1 MATDVDREIGRFEEF
16 LESEFGIVV
25 EEVKSLDDLE
35 NLLKEWMDSID
46 IPDVYQ
52 KKLKDTL
59 INGLDESG
67 FLSEEVG
74 TEIEKF
80 KKRRWTEE
88 EIKQLRELYH
98 KGVPINVIIKELRR
112 SKSSIYHKA
121 SRTRIRRP
129 KLSRAAMRRLKR
141 RKLGEV
147 V

>member
-25 EEVKSLDDLE
+25 EEVESLDDLE

-46 IPDVYQ
+46 IPDSYWDD
-52 KKLKDTL
+52 L
-59 INGLDESG
+59 
-67 FLSEEVG
+67 
-74 TEIEKF
+74 IEKMEDGMGDKLRF
-80 KKRRWTEE
+80 RKRWTEE
-88 EIKQLRELYH
+88 EIKQLRELYR